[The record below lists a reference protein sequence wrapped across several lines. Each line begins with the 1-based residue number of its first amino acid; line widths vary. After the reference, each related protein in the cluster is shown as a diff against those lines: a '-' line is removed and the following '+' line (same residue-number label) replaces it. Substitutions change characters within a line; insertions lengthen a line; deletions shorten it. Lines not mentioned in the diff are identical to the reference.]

1 MSPFRAEKTT
11 KISAFKAKNNA
22 QTTSEHPQKNYEKV
36 EKMTFLALK
45 MVKVI
50 LP

>member
-11 KISAFKAKNNA
+11 KISAFKAKKNA
-22 QTTSEHPQKNYEKV
+22 QTTSENPQKKYEKV
-36 EKMTFLALK
+36 EKRTFLALK

-50 LP
+50 LL